1 MFKKTAICLALCT
14 IFSTAFFTACG
25 EEEHSSSSSSNRVED
40 GFETLY
46 TEKTARNLSVGGTA
60 SFPINKDV
68 GDKNYLKIEI
78 STDVNLVGYI
88 RYEEN
93 TGSGKTN
100 EEKIY
105 IEAGAKEF
113 TSFLDAFRRGAFG
126 DFDKKITEITLQ
138 NVSDTPG
145 EIKLSA
151 VKISGRVFDPD
162 ETLFIDDG
170 ALKVGASLAMG
181 GALTH
186 VEKINAGVVEYIDEN
201 GDVRIE
207 PNINPNEVTVITE
220 ESNLIN
226 IHDYGREIQQS
237 YYAAVDES
245 NGYVPKSEV
254 LYDATLRYNPI
265 QAGSAGDMQSQIIEY
280 RHTKNEIYIKARLQE
295 WFLDNTLSDSYAE
308 SRYYFAQDGM
318 MISYNRFVNFSQ
330 FTGLED
336 LPIVGQETPAIY
348 ISYPLNYFYCET
360 TKGTINDPNLTSAVR
375 SPFKEQLTD
384 KIDGPYHYRL
394 DEKSVPG
401 DWAAF
406 VNDKGFG
413 IGFCMPEADMYKASR
428 GWDKVSSVNYYNE
441 PTNHS
446 YYKKIHG
453 VLEYEYVPSAYA
465 DNYNYFCPVTDTR
478 MLDFIPIEFE
488 YAIYV
493 GTTTEMKQQFNALRT
508 AGFLENKNLHA
519 WG

>member
-25 EEEHSSSSSSNRVED
+25 KEEHSSSSSSNRVED

-60 SFPINKDV
+60 SFPVNKDV
-68 GDKNYLKIEI
+68 GDKNYIKFEL

-88 RYEEN
+88 HYEDIAG
-93 TGSGKTN
+93 TGKTN
-100 EEKIY
+100 SEKIY
-105 IEAGAKEF
+105 IEANDREF

-126 DFDKKITEITLQ
+126 DFEKKITEITLQ
-138 NVSDTPG
+138 NVSETAG
-145 EIKLSA
+145 QVTLSA
-151 VKISGRVFDPD
+151 VKISDRVFDPD

-170 ALKVGASLAMG
+170 SLKVGASLAMG

-186 VEKINAGVVEYIDEN
+186 VEKINAGVVEYIDKN

-207 PNINPNEVTVITE
+207 PNTNPEEVTVITE
-220 ESNLIN
+220 EVNLIN
-226 IHDYGREIQQS
+226 IHDYGREVQQS

-265 QAGSAGDMQSQIIEY
+265 QGGSAGDKQSQIIEY
-280 RHTKNEIYIKARLQE
+280 RHTKNEIYIKARLSE

-330 FTGLED
+330 FTGMEETRVD
-336 LPIVGQETPAIY
+336 GQETPAVY
-348 ISYPLNYFYCET
+348 VAYPLNYFYCET
-360 TKGTINDPNLTSAVR
+360 DKGTINDPNLYPAIG
-375 SPFKEQLTD
+375 SPSKKHINDRIE
-384 KIDGPYHYRL
+384 GPYHYLL
-394 DEKSVPG
+394 DQRSVPA
-401 DWAAF
+401 DWLAF

-413 IGFCMPEADMYKASR
+413 IGFCMPGADMYRASR
-428 GWDKVSSVNYYNE
+428 GWTSIQYSLDANQHYYQKV
-441 PTNHS
+441 
-446 YYKKIHG
+446 HG
-453 VLEYEYVPSAYA
+453 VLDGKYVPSAFA
-465 DNYNYFCPVTDTR
+465 DNYNYMCPVTNMR
-478 MLDFIPIEFE
+478 MIDFVPIEYE
-488 YAIYV
+488 YAVYV
-493 GTTTEMKQQFNALRT
+493 GTTTEMRQQFDALRT

-519 WG
+519 WD